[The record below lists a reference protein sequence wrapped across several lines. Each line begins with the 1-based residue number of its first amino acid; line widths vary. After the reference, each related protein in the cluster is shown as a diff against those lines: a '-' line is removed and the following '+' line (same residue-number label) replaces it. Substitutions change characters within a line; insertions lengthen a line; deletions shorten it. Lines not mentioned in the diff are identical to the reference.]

1 MSICLIKGIL
11 IGLLFGMPIGA
22 VGTLT
27 VQRTLNY
34 GIKAG
39 LITGSGSSATDC
51 IYACIG
57 AFGLTLISDFLLK
70 YQMIINIVGGL
81 FVAAMGISQILKK
94 PKERQFEAEKIS
106 YAKMFLSS
114 FAVGITNPTA
124 ILTFIFAFSYFGL
137 SAQDGV
143 LASIMIVLGVLIG
156 TYFWWIAVSLLS
168 NFIKK
173 KNAGREFRA
182 VNKVFGSVLLLFA
195 AVIFFKT
202 FGG

>member
-1 MSICLIKGIL
+1 MGIYLIRGIL

-34 GIKAG
+34 GVKAG
-39 LITGSGSSATDC
+39 LITGSGSSAADC
-51 IYACIG
+51 VYACIG

-70 YQMIINIVGGL
+70 YQMIINIIGGV
-81 FVAAMGISQILKK
+81 FVAAMGVTQILKK
-94 PKERQFEAEKIS
+94 PKERQSETEKIS
-106 YAKMFLSS
+106 YAIMFLSS
-114 FAVGITNPTA
+114 FAVGITNPAA

-137 SAQDGV
+137 SAQDGFF
-143 LASIMIVLGVLIG
+143 ASIMIVLGVLIG
-156 TYFWWIAVSLLS
+156 TYFWWFAVSLLT

-173 KNAGREFRA
+173 KNINREFKA
-182 VNKVFGSVLLLFA
+182 ANKIFGGILLVFA
-195 AVIFFKT
+195 AVIFIKT